1 MLRSKLARG
10 AFALI
15 GVLAAGALVAVGV
28 ALWPGQAAAP
38 PVAAA
43 GTPGGPSPPAEAP
56 GPAHPP
62 RPPEAVGEEA
72 VEAAAAELPVVCAAL
87 DEDQHLLPTRACLD
101 ALEAHFLPMPASR
114 TILPVSPP
122 LDWSDVF
129 HDLVEKI
136 ETVDAA
142 LADAAC
148 DVPEGE
154 IRPERGAACAAR
166 TMAELG
172 VLRKTCLPP
181 NPHVADPHFS
191 LSAKSFD
198 LGAMD
203 VMVWDRVHRTS
214 YGTDVDAKNRERL
227 LGEWAEHAPDQAAWA
242 AGKRRIDDLYYRTAW
257 KRARCQ
263 ASAPMLDW
271 VRGERW
277 DGLLA
282 RAARLG
288 DAFALAHHVGG
299 PDHAARLTELDAL
312 QGHIQRASVELR
324 GVRDTWQEKDSQ
336 AGWSVA
342 AEQLQDRIRLLELA
356 GIDCGDC
363 TVESVDRTFHYTYN
377 YHFRQCAKV
386 KCANLEAMR
395 ELKATLDRPYR
406 ERLLTRPA
414 RSLPHRKRAEGGGGE
429 VRAGGAILGRSRRRG
444 RGPGP
449 AAALGRRG
457 QSGALDRRGGGT
469 GAKRSRAAGRRR
481 DVNYD
486 SDNTPRCHHA
496 EEQACPGRT
505 RVDRRPCRGSAGG
518 HRRGVVAGAGRRA
531 TGRGRGHTGRP
542 QPSGG
547 STGTRESAA
556 LAGGSG

>member
-1 MLRSKLARG
+1 MLRSKHARG
-10 AFALI
+10 ALVVI
-15 GVLAAGALVAVGV
+15 VLTAGALVAIGV
-28 ALWPGQAAAP
+28 ALWPERDAAT

-43 GTPGGPSPPAEAP
+43 GTPGGPGPAAEAP
-56 GPAHPP
+56 ALASPP
-62 RPPEAVGEEA
+62 PSLEEA
-72 VEAAAAELPVVCAAL
+72 GDEVVETAAAELPVVCAAL

-129 HDLVEKI
+129 HDLAEKI

-142 LADAAC
+142 LADEAC
-148 DVPEGE
+148 DVPDGE
-154 IRPERGAACAAR
+154 IRPERGASCAAR

-181 NPHVADPHFS
+181 TSHVASPHFS
-191 LSAKSFD
+191 LSPKSFD
-198 LGAMD
+198 LRAMD

-227 LGEWAEHAPDQAAWA
+227 LGEWAEHAPDQEAWA

-299 PDHAARLTELDAL
+299 ADHAARLTELDAL

-324 GVRDTWQEKDSQ
+324 AARAAWRREDVQASQSLAEELQE
-336 AGWSVA
+336 
-342 AEQLQDRIRLLELA
+342 DRIRLLKLA

-363 TVESVDRTFHYTYN
+363 TLESVSKALHYTYS

-395 ELKATLDRPYR
+395 ELDAALGRPVSEQVATM
-406 ERLLTRPA
+406 PA
-414 RSLPHRKRAEGGGGE
+414 RSLPHRKRAEAVAVKYALAVRSLAEAAGVDVDLALLRHLADADNPALLTAEE
-429 VRAGGAILGRSRRRG
+429 VEQARSEAAQLV
-444 RGPGP
+444 
-449 AAALGRRG
+449 AAAI
-457 QSGALDRRGGGT
+457 
-469 GAKRSRAAGRRR
+469 
-481 DVNYD
+481 
-486 SDNTPRCHHA
+486 
-496 EEQACPGRT
+496 
-505 RVDRRPCRGSAGG
+505 
-518 HRRGVVAGAGRRA
+518 
-531 TGRGRGHTGRP
+531 
-542 QPSGG
+542 
-547 STGTRESAA
+547 
-556 LAGGSG
+556 